1 MKTFTLISFFVLFI
15 VSYIFSQEDKDTV
28 KTKIID
34 VSLTES
40 KADEKL
46 DSLNQNNFGLI
57 GYPFAFYSPETEL
70 AFGAGGM
77 FYFRLGLFR
86 DIRLSKITI
95 SAYYTTNKQYNFS
108 VIPVIY
114 FPGNKQVNLN
124 GKINFAKEEGKFFGV
139 GNQTFDSDSGNYI
152 SNVFRLNAQL
162 TGLVLSKLV
171 ST

>member
-86 DIRLSKITI
+86 DIRLSKII
-95 SAYYTTNKQYNFS
+95 ILQ
-108 VIPVIY
+108 
-114 FPGNKQVNLN
+114 
-124 GKINFAKEEGKFFGV
+124 INNIIFLL
-139 GNQTFDSDSGNYI
+139 
-152 SNVFRLNAQL
+152 FR
-162 TGLVLSKLV
+162 
-171 ST
+171 